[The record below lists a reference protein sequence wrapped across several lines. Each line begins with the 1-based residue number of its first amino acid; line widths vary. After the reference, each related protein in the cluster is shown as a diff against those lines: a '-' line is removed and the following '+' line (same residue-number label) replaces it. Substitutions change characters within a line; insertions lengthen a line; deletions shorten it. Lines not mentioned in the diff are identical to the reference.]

1 MRKRVLLVI
10 TILLAALILTA
21 QAASASGRGPANPER
36 QEVMALEAAI
46 NAKLAVKDATPDGYV
61 SNAWLTG
68 VSFTTVQ
75 APSLT
80 QTGIFQV
87 SIAQNLIDQHGAV
100 TDMSV
105 SLRAPDATGFTTM
118 YRFRNVSETIETCTF
133 TAPGSY
139 QLAVFYTLAD
149 NEQYAGIKD
158 FTIAEDGV
166 HPTVD
171 QKIQQ
176 ILGECRVA
184 GNDWQTALNI
194 HDWLTHHAYYDN
206 SYSFYGAEGVLTRG
220 YGVCDSYSKAYQML
234 LNAAGI
240 TNRRVTSKT
249 HAWNVIQLDGTE
261 YHIDVTWDDP
271 AGDETAV
278 SGWEGYDYF
287 CINDELIYGFLD
299 DSDRTHQIGASYT
312 GHCSSLTESYPI
324 HTGEWRNYGQYCE
337 SSSVKNLSDLIIEMA
352 YDGNRTF
359 EVPGNQD
366 YPAGSDGIIYPFG
379 GSNDFILC
387 KRYFFAFGLNQA
399 GLSIDGGV
407 LDADVTYNTS
417 DYYFTV
423 TINGWKMAETGTLQ
437 LPEDLTEIQD
447 YAFMGTDATTA
458 IVPSSCTAIG
468 IGAFQNSSLRWI
480 EIPNVLTS
488 VGNDAF
494 SGCSPLIIVA
504 PDNSAAAAYADA
516 NNILRFHP

>member
-1 MRKRVLLVI
+1 MRKRVLI
-10 TILLAALILTA
+10 MIILLAALIFTV
-21 QAASASGRGPANPER
+21 QAASALGSGPSNPQR

-46 NAKLAVKDATPDGYV
+46 RAKLPAKERIPDGYV
-61 SNAWLTG
+61 SNATVTG
-68 VSFTTVQ
+68 VSITPIQ
-75 APSLT
+75 EPSLT
-80 QTGIFQV
+80 QTGIYQV
-87 SIAQNLIDQHGAV
+87 SIAQNLIDKHGAV
-100 TDMSV
+100 TDMSASV
-105 SLRAPDATGFTTM
+105 RAPDATSEYTPM
-118 YRFRNVSETIETCTF
+118 YRFRNVSERIETCTF
-133 TAPGSY
+133 TAPGNY
-139 QLAVFYTLAD
+139 QLVVFYTLKD
-149 NEQYAGIKD
+149 GQQFAGVNN

-166 HPTVD
+166 HPSVD

-176 ILGECRVA
+176 ILSECRVA

-240 TNRRVTSKT
+240 TNRRETSNT
-249 HAWNVIQLDGTE
+249 HAWNIIQLNGTE

-271 AGDETAV
+271 IGAETAV
-278 SGWEGYDYF
+278 SGKERYDYF

-299 DSDRTHQIGASYT
+299 DSDHTHRIGATYT
-312 GHCSSLTESYPI
+312 GHCNSLAESYPM
-324 HTGEWRNYGQYCE
+324 HTGEWQNYGQYYE
-337 SSSVKNLSDLIIEMA
+337 SSTVKDLSDLMLEMA
-352 YDGNRTF
+352 YDGNRSF

-366 YPAGSDGIIYPFG
+366 YPAGNTSIYPFY
-379 GSNDFILC
+379 SNDFIIY
-387 KRYFFAFGLNQA
+387 KRYFYAFGLNQA

-407 LDADVTYNTS
+407 LDAYVAYNTS

-488 VGNDAF
+488 IGTNAF
-494 SGCSPLIIVA
+494 SGCTPLVIVA
-504 PDNSAAAAYADA
+504 PDNSAAAAYADT
-516 NNILRFHP
+516 NNILRFRP